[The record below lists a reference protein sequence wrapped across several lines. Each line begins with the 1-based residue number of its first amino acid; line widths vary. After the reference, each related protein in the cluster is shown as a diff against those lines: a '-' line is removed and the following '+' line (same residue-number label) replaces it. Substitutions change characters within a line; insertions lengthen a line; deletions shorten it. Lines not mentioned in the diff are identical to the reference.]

1 MAQQISIPG
10 TGDPVLLPSNQNFYF
25 RLATPCTVCFGPS
38 NPPGAFPDLSNQTF
52 SNWGAQ
58 SPDYPIPANATAYI
72 QFNTS
77 ALGTPCSLAGI
88 AAAPRIIHVGSGIQG
103 NVGGPSGP
111 DVMPGKKKKKDKD
124 KKKAKGKHGD
134 KKHPGKH
141 KAKKSAKK
149 AGKKGSKKSPKKAA
163 KKAAKKATKKSAKK
177 AAKSRSAG
185 KGRRR

>member
-38 NPPGAFPDLSNQTF
+38 NPANAFPDLSNQTF
-52 SNWGAQ
+52 SNWGTQ
-58 SPDYPIPANATAYI
+58 SPNYPIPANATAYI
-72 QFNTS
+72 EFNTS

-88 AAAPRIIHVGSGIQG
+88 AAAPRIIHVGSGIRG
-103 NVGGPSGP
+103 NVVGASGNVNKP
-111 DVMPGKKKKKDKD
+111 AKKKKTKGKSAGA
-124 KKKAKGKHGD
+124 KAAAKSGPKKSTKKAG
-134 KKHPGKH
+134 
-141 KAKKSAKK
+141 KKSAKK
-149 AGKKGSKKSPKKAA
+149 AG

-177 AAKSRSAG
+177 AAKSRTAG